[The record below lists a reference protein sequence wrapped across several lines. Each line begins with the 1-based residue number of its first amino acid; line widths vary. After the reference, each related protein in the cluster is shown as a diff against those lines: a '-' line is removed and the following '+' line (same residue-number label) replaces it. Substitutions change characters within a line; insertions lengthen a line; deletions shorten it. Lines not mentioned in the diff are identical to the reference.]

1 MPQVKT
7 NRNEILAMT
16 IICNI
21 QAMQQKVYGKQFE
34 YKQFNGNSIAELE
47 DLQGRMI
54 VEYNATFKQVN

>member
-21 QAMQQKVYGKQFE
+21 QVMQTKVYGKQFE

-47 DLQGRMI
+47 DLQERMI
-54 VEYNATFKQVN
+54 VEYNATFKKVN